1 MPIAPFARTA
11 RRSSSQPISEVWIE
25 FKKTNDQKLRNYL
38 MEHYLHLV
46 RYNAERIHAK
56 LPDQVDVNDLSS
68 AGVFG
73 LMNAIDAFDLSRGVK
88 FETYCTQRIRGA
100 ILDELRAMDWVPR
113 LVRSRTN
120 QVERARK
127 SLEMNSGRTATDD
140 EICERLGVSKQ
151 EFEKIRRDAGTV
163 GVFSL
168 NRAWYETDSN
178 KDVREIDVLFDSKQE
193 NPLDLAERSD
203 IKEYI
208 TRGLSRS
215 ERLIVI
221 LYYYEQLT
229 MKEIG
234 MTLDLSESRVSQMHS
249 SISARLKAKLQHA
262 SPDLQA
268 EVA

>member
-1 MPIAPFARTA
+1 MARHQFTTLK
-11 RRSSSQPISEVWIE
+11 REDINVIKEVWIE
-25 FKKTNDQKLRNYL
+25 YKETGSQHLRNRL
-38 MEHYLHLV
+38 MENYLHLV
-46 RYNAERIHAK
+46 RYNAERIHHK
-56 LPDQVDVNDLSS
+56 LPDEVDVDDLCS

-73 LMNAIDAFDLSRGVK
+73 LMNAIDAFDLERGVK

-120 QVERARK
+120 QVGQARK
-127 SLEMNSGRTATDD
+127 RLEMKHGRTATDD
-140 EICERLGVSKQ
+140 EICSELKVDKA
-151 EFEKIRRDAGTV
+151 EYEKIRKDAGTV

-178 KDVREIDVLFDSKQE
+178 KDVREIDVLHDQRQI
-193 NPLDLAERSD
+193 NPFHLAERED

-208 TRGLSRS
+208 TRGLSRA

-221 LYYYEQLT
+221 LYYYEEMT

-249 SISARLKAKLQHA
+249 SILARLKAKLQQA
-262 SPDLQA
+262 SPDLHS